1 MLARGADSAAGKAT
15 GEAAGAPGGVVRLG
29 EGPGSCVR
37 AARRGRRFRA
47 ACAGAFSGLHV
58 RAVRAACA
66 GPLSGLARGRVVC
79 AGCMR
84 GLHGLTCLC
93 LAGPGPGSSSPYA
106 CRLPEQMFYCPI
118 GHAVM
123 TDPVCTEDG
132 HTYER
137 EMIEKWFAS
146 GTMKSPLTGIELRT
160 TTLLP
165 NHALRN
171 AIQAAVQSSD
181 EICEG
186 HLVLLGQGAQ
196 KVGDKRKRVDE
207 DIDAKMQRSQTLHE
221 ALLGRLTRTEE
232 DNYDLLRAIEWVNEQ
247 IAAGWTSRA
256 ERGFVERTPGEK
268 RRSLVDFLVAAI
280 EQGHHMLVDNL
291 LKSNHYLISAS
302 DAVVGQGLEWRKF
315 LEVAVAADQP
325 SVVRVL
331 MQHGAN
337 AEVVSSGGVRMTA
350 LMMAAR
356 HDKVAVAT
364 ELLRGGAKLLAR
376 DGKGQ
381 TALMHSLE
389 GGDAVFELLVDRG
402 ADLYGR
408 DCAGMTP
415 MLLACQSGNLGAVEM
430 LRYKGVGFVTAQEGV
445 LMTPLMYAV
454 QAPVNA
460 LALVNMLLS
469 AGAPLNSTC
478 RNNWTALMY
487 LCWHTDDWNTDDSDL
502 LVLEALLK
510 EEMSPE
516 LPEGRARQIDLDT
529 ANKEVGNTALMLA
542 CKGDQPLKVR
552 MLLLAGAKPDM
563 IDGFGNTALMTASA
577 NGHLVNVKSLLDH
590 GADVNMANSKG
601 MIPLMFAARR
611 GHEAAAGLLLDRGAD
626 ISAFTRKGRSAVM
639 MASKAGNRGVLKVLL
654 GRGGVE
660 QIDAMDE
667 EKKTALF
674 MASEEGHEGVMDE
687 LLNHGARVD
696 LPDSLGRTVLMMAS
710 MHKHIVE
717 TIDTIVERCSDDLLC
732 SKDSVNQRTA
742 LIVAVIHESWEAT
755 DLLLEKGPAV
765 GLDAQDERG
774 MTALMHACQIGDKD
788 VTSALLTKGASVNMQ
803 SFDGFTPLMLSGARG
818 HTELVVKLLKAGADT
833 ELKTTWG
840 KTAAM
845 MACNEGC
852 GDALEAMVYA
862 GVSLD
867 VQDIYGNSAVIE
879 ASRHGN
885 VEAVRTLTAGG
896 ARIEAQDKK
905 GMTALMHASA
915 ANHMDVVNALLN
927 RGAGVNIQDQ
937 DGKTALMWA
946 CDEGYEGSVSAL
958 LRFCSQVTL
967 QDKEG
972 RTALMRASM
981 TGPLG
986 MPRVVALLMQNR
998 VMMRDPKTVF
1008 EMRDN
1013 EGKTALMLARERGF
1027 SHVVSEICE
1036 NRSYFVV
1043 LLCHDTRGKPMTFC
1057 MQREGSHSLYEV
1069 LANGEQYFR
1078 QFSGPGLFNIHTD
1091 VAFYHDGSKV
1101 NKETLICNLA
1111 QHSAFMKEMGN
1122 GAGFGMT
1129 GTGEEYMLIIAQ
1141 PWYYKAP
1148 LPGTRIHS
1156 RDHDVF
1162 WQTMTDVVV
1171 DWGGVPARE
1180 AGAGE

>member
-1 MLARGADSAAGKAT
+1 
-15 GEAAGAPGGVVRLG
+15 
-29 EGPGSCVR
+29 
-37 AARRGRRFRA
+37 
-47 ACAGAFSGLHV
+47 
-58 RAVRAACA
+58 
-66 GPLSGLARGRVVC
+66 
-79 AGCMR
+79 
-84 GLHGLTCLC
+84 
-93 LAGPGPGSSSPYA
+93 
-106 CRLPEQMFYCPI
+106 MFYCPI

-221 ALLGRLTRTEE
+221 ALLGRLARTED

-256 ERGFVERTPGEK
+256 ERGYVDKLPGEK
-268 RRSLVDFLVAAI
+268 RRSLVDFLVEAI
-280 EQGHHMLVDNL
+280 KQGHHVLVDNL
-291 LKSNHYLISAS
+291 LKSNQYLISAS
-302 DAVVGQGLEWRKF
+302 DAVQGQGLEWRKF
-315 LEVAVAADQP
+315 LEVSIAADQP
-325 SVVRVL
+325 NVVRVL

-337 AEVVSSGGVRMTA
+337 TEIVSSGGARMTA

-356 HDKVAVAT
+356 SDKVDVAM
-364 ELLRGGAKLLAR
+364 ELVRGSANLLAR

-381 TALMHSLE
+381 TALMHSLQ
-389 GGDAVFELLVDRG
+389 GGGAVFKLLVDRG
-402 ADLYGR
+402 ADLYER
-408 DCAGMTP
+408 DNAGMTP
-415 MLLACQSGNLGAVEM
+415 MLLACQWGNVEAVKM
-430 LRYKGVGFVTAQEGV
+430 LREKGVGFVTAQQGSR
-445 LMTPLMYAV
+445 MTPLMYAV
-454 QAPVNA
+454 QAPVKA
-460 LALVNMLLS
+460 LELVNMLLS

-487 LCWHTDDWNTDDSDL
+487 VCWNQADDNDVSDL
-502 LVLEALLK
+502 LVLQALLR
-510 EEMSPE
+510 EEVSAE
-516 LPEGRARQIDLDT
+516 FPEGRARRIDLDT
-529 ANKEVGNTALMLA
+529 ANTEVGDTALMLA

-552 MLLLAGAKPDM
+552 MLLLAGAKPD
-563 IDGFGNTALMTASA
+563 IVDGFGNTALMTASE

-611 GHEAAAGLLLDRGAD
+611 GHEATAGLLLDRGAH
-626 ISAFTRKGRSAVM
+626 ISAFTRKGMSAVM

-674 MASEEGHEGVMDE
+674 LASEGGHGGVMDE
-687 LLNHGARVD
+687 LLTHGARVD

-710 MHKHIVE
+710 MHKHIAE

-732 SKDSVNQRTA
+732 FKDSVNQRTA
-742 LIVAVIHESWEAT
+742 LIVAVIHESWAAI
-755 DLLLEKGPAV
+755 DLLLEKGPSV

-774 MTALMHACQIGDKD
+774 MTALMHACKIGDED
-788 VTSALLTKGASVNMQ
+788 VTSALLKKGVSVNMQ
-803 SFDGFTPLMLSGARG
+803 SFDGFTPLMLSGAHG
-818 HTELVVKLLKAGADT
+818 HTELVVKLLQAGADT

-840 KTAAM
+840 KTAVM

-867 VQDIYGNSAVIE
+867 VQDSNGYSAMII
-879 ASRHGN
+879 ASRCGN

-896 ARIEAQDKK
+896 ARIEAQDKT

-958 LRFCSQVTL
+958 MRFCSQVTL

-998 VMMRDPKTVF
+998 IMMREPKTVF

-1057 MQREGSHSLYEV
+1057 MQREGSNSLYEV
-1069 LANGEQYFR
+1069 LANGEQYFK
-1078 QFSGPGLFNIHTD
+1078 QFSGPGVFNLHTD
-1091 VAFYHDGSKV
+1091 VTFWHDGNKV
-1101 NKETLICNLA
+1101 NRETLICNLA
-1111 QHSAFMKEMGN
+1111 HHSAFMKEMGN
-1122 GAGFGMT
+1122 GAGFGVT

-1141 PWYYKAP
+1141 PLHYKAP

-1162 WQTMTDVVV
+1162 WQNLTDVVV